1 MARKTQ
7 EINAG
12 SMADIAFLLLIF
24 FLVTTTMNV
33 DSGISRTLPPM
44 INSPQ
49 EDDGIKVRE
58 RNILAVRVAG
68 NDMILVGG
76 ERVGLSQV
84 KDLAKE
90 FALNVTDSENLPEKE
105 EIDIPLIGK
114 YRVSKGVISLK
125 NDRSTTY
132 ETYLAVQNEL
142 TKAYNEMRSEFSQRQ
157 FNKKYEDLTKDELKA
172 VHTAMPNKISEAEPV
187 DLTGGS
193 N

>member
-44 INSPQ
+44 VDNPK
-49 EDDGIKVRE
+49 DDGIKVRE

-76 ERVGLSQV
+76 ERVGLDQV

-90 FALNVTDSENLPEKE
+90 FALNVTDSEDLPEKE
-105 EIDIPLIGK
+105 EVDIPLIGK
-114 YRVSKGVISLK
+114 FMVSKGVISLK
-125 NDRSTTY
+125 NDRSTSY
-132 ETYLAVQNEL
+132 AAYLAVQNEL
-142 TKAYNEMRSEFSQRQ
+142 TKAYNEMRSEYSQKQ
-157 FNKKYEDLTKDELKA
+157 FNKDYEDLTKEERKA
-172 VHTAMPNKISEAEPV
+172 VHTAIPNKISEAEPV

-193 N
+193 K